1 MSGNKSGVYLEL
13 LDQAVLGF
21 VGLQELFPDVIQ
33 VSALVVVLEVIRRD
47 HPVTCKSWVRSN
59 FAPREK
65 LCDDEKSSAY
75 IGRQNPQGKQPA

>member
-33 VSALVVVLEVIRRD
+33 VSALVVVLEVIRRA
-47 HPVTCKSWVRSN
+47 HPVTSKSWVRSN
-59 FAPREK
+59 FARREK
-65 LCDDEKSSAY
+65 LCDDEKSSGY
-75 IGRQNPQGKQPA
+75 SGDRTHKGKQPV